1 MDKVESQLINIAS
14 VVEQGWEF
22 NIPIYQRLYV
32 WTEEQVKTLF
42 EDLHTAYTAQ
52 KDLYYIGGIIT
63 VKNALKQ
70 NLYDLVDGQQRFT
83 TLWLLSNELKR
94 SLLPFTYNGKDL
106 RLQFSIRENVSEFL
120 TSIGPIS
127 KVNEA
132 SNDFSDLIQL
142 GKARNLIIQLID
154 KHLTD
159 ESEKQAFSK
168 FIFEKVKMVKTTVPS
183 SND

>member
-14 VVEQGWEF
+14 VVEEGWEF

-42 EDLHTAYTAQ
+42 EDLHTAYTAK

-94 SLLPFTYNGKDL
+94 DLLSFTYNGKNL
-106 RLQFSIRENVSEFL
+106 RLQFSIRENVQNSL
-120 TSIGPIS
+120 Q
-127 KVNEA
+127 VL
-132 SNDFSDLIQL
+132 D
-142 GKARNLIIQLID
+142 R
-154 KHLTD
+154 
-159 ESEKQAFSK
+159 
-168 FIFEKVKMVKTTVPS
+168 
-183 SND
+183 